1 MQYNYLSMRNK
12 FKSGGGGDEK
22 QVIMSRQPNRV
33 EILGIDEKRQIMAL
47 FACTM
52 AGQFL
57 PIKLIY
63 GG

>member
-12 FKSGGGGDEK
+12 FKSGGGDEK

-33 EILGIDEKRQIMAL
+33 EISGIDEKRQIMAL

-52 AGQFL
+52 AGHFL